1 MTIPEDVLTFLLLL
15 GLFLLIADTSW
26 DLFKKYEEWAR
37 KQEQEGD
44 S

>member
-26 DLFKKYEEWAR
+26 DLFKKY
-37 KQEQEGD
+37 
-44 S
+44 